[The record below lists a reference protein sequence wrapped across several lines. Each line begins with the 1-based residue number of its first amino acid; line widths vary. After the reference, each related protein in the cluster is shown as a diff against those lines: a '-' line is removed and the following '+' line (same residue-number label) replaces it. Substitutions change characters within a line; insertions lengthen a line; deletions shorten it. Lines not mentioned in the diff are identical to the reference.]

1 MILIKPKKRISV
13 PKKDTTMVYNAM
25 EAIDVSVNQMRL
37 TNLQKALNS
46 TFTNINCKG
55 VIYTK
60 NTDKPFFG
68 MCVMPVFNGED
79 VGKLLVDNDS
89 DINKGYFLEL
99 DSKLFDI
106 GLTTGELTAVLL
118 HEVGHVVI
126 NMDQSLEDIIDATCM
141 YLSKNRETLDLD
153 NMYEEKDILA
163 FGIKDALRKVSNIFT
178 DEENKADSFAVMM
191 GYGLELESALIKLSR
206 HVIILNKDVKNK
218 LIGLQWSLRLYKD
231 IKHNRIT
238 SIKTL
243 NKMIY
248 ITGSELEKKELR
260 RCIRVLKSND
270 LNAPVIS
277 SNETAAI
284 LLNEKMN
291 LSIFRKFKQ
300 KSMRTVEDDLYEYA
314 LRIKSCDEQDEALT
328 ILRDINSRLAIV
340 DDYLSDKNLDRHEKE
355 RWMKVRKRYMELRV
369 ELSRKTTYDD
379 KYLGLFVKTPV
390 VKSRYEF

>member
-68 MCVMPVFNGED
+68 MCVMPIFNGED

-106 GLTTGELTAVLL
+106 GLTPGELTAVLL

-163 FGIKDALRKVSNIFT
+163 FGIKDALRKVSNVFT

-231 IKHNRIT
+231 IRHNRIT

-248 ITGSELEKKELR
+248 MTGSELEKKELR

-277 SNETAAI
+277 ANETAAT

-340 DDYLSDKNLDRHEKE
+340 DDYLSDKNLDKHEKE